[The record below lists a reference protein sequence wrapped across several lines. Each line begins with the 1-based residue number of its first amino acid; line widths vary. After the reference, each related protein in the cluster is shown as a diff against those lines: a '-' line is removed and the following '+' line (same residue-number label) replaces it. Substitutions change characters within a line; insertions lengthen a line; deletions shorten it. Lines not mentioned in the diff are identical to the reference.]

1 MGRHSDTRRVNH
13 DNTGTEPRFSLRYAA
28 GTISAVAVL
37 ALLPSA
43 DRVAAQAHTLADAA
57 ICFALAERCTGQ
69 IVAALNGAGTETRVQ
84 AFAFS
89 SRPITT
95 ALVAADQRGADL
107 QTVLDRSNRRF
118 HGGVLASVT
127 AAGIPT
133 FIDWRPAI
141 AHSKVMIVDRH
152 LVISG
157 LFNYSASADT
167 RNAETVTF
175 MDTREVTGCFL
186 AN

>member
-1 MGRHSDTRRVNH
+1 MIRA
-13 DNTGTEPRFSLRYAA
+13 F
-28 GTISAVAVL
+28 AVL
-37 ALLPSA
+37 ALLLSA
-43 DRVAAQAHTLADAA
+43 DRVAAQTHALAD
-57 ICFALAERCTGQ
+57 ITVCFVPTEQCTGQ
-69 IVAALNGAGTETRVQ
+69 IVAALDGARTEIRVQ
-84 AFAFS
+84 AFAS
-89 SRPITT
+89 TSRPV
-95 ALVAADQRGADL
+95 AAVLVAAHQRGVDV
-107 QTVLDRSNRRF
+107 QIVLDRSNRRF
-118 HGGVLASVT
+118 HGGVSASVA

-133 FIDWRPAI
+133 FIDWQPAI

-167 RNAETVTF
+167 RNAETMTF